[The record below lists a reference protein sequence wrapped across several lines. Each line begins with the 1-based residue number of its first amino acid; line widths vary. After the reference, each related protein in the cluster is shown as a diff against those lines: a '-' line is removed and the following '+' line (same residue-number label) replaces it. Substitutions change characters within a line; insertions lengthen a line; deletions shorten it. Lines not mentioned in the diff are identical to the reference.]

1 MSKSSNSPA
10 PVSGDD
16 EKRPVTKSEAAKKSN
31 ARKVARHVLGE
42 RERRLS
48 PPKMKAQENTSGLTN
63 DTGDGHDYMRML
75 DTFAVADFAAAELL
89 MRTLLESENR
99 SVARGDLVPTN
110 GLLALIHALEPKDA
124 AESMLCCQ
132 MALTHMQIMEC
143 QRRANIEGQTFE
155 GRDVNL
161 RHAERFTRIYT
172 QQLDALNKHRGK
184 GQQKVTVEHVTVN
197 EGGQAV
203 VGSVATS

>member
-10 PVSGDD
+10 PVSSDD
-16 EKRPVTKSEAAKKSN
+16 EKRPATKAEAAKASN
-31 ARKVARHVLGE
+31 ALKVAQHVRDE
-42 RERRLS
+42 RARRLS
-48 PPKMKAQENTSGLTN
+48 PPKMKAQEKTDGLTN
-63 DTGDGHDYMRML
+63 DTGDGCDGQRL
-75 DTFAVADFAAAELL
+75 FDTFAVTELAAAQLL
-89 MRTLLESENR
+89 MRALIESESR

-110 GLLALIHALEPKDA
+110 GLLALVHALEPKDA

-132 MALTHMQIMEC
+132 MALTHTQIMEC

-197 EGGQAV
+197 DGGKAV
-203 VGSVATS
+203 VGSVGR

>member
-1 MSKSSNSPA
+1 MSDRQDSPA
-10 PVSGDD
+10 PVPADD
-16 EKRPVTKSEAAKKSN
+16 EAQPATSAEARKTAN
-31 ARKVARHVLGE
+31 ARKVAGHVRDE
-42 RERRLS
+42 RARRLS
-48 PPKMKAQENTSGLTN
+48 APKMKTTDKPKVLTN
-63 DTGDGHDYMRML
+63 DTGDGHDCMRL
-75 DTFAVADFAAAELL
+75 IETFAVTDWDAVQLL
-89 MRTLLESENR
+89 MRGLTQSEDR
-99 SVARGDLVPTN
+99 SVVRGDLVPTN
-110 GLLALIHALEPKDA
+110 GLLGLVHALEPKDA

-132 MALTHMQIMEC
+132 MALTHAQIMEC
-143 QRRANIEGQTFE
+143 QRRANIDGQTFE

-203 VGSVATS
+203 VGSVGR

>member
-10 PVSGDD
+10 PVPVDD
-16 EKRPVTKSEAAKKSN
+16 EKRPVTKAEAAKESN
-31 ARKVARHVLGE
+31 ALKVSQRICSE
-42 RERRLS
+42 RDRRLT
-48 PPKMKAQENTSGLTN
+48 PPKLKALEGAGGLTN
-63 DTGDGHDYMRML
+63 NTGDGCDHIRLL
-75 DTFAVADFAAAELL
+75 DTFAVTNLAAAELL
-89 MRTLLESENR
+89 MRTLLESEDR

-132 MALTHMQIMEC
+132 MVLTHMQIMEC
-143 QRRANIEGQTFE
+143 QRRANIDGQTFE

-197 EGGQAV
+197 KGGQAI
-203 VGSVATS
+203 VGNVEG